1 MRFKRNDPSPMNSG
15 VKKSTNPFDQLAAKP
30 KSKALAIKTMC
41 AHCVGC
47 TQNRL
52 ESGFRTL
59 IAECEVFACPL
70 HAFRPYAAKRVL
82 NRSQD
87 AVADDYAEESE
98 RD

>member
-59 IAECEVFACPL
+59 IAECEVFDCPL
-70 HAFRPYAAKRVL
+70 HSFRPYTTKTAH
-82 NRSQD
+82 
-87 AVADDYAEESE
+87 ESTQSDV
-98 RD
+98 RGVV

>member
-1 MRFKRNDPSPMNSG
+1 MNRGAACLSG
-15 VKKSTNPFDQLAAKP
+15 VHDFKTKSTNPFDQLAAKP

-70 HAFRPYAAKRVL
+70 HAFRPYVAKSAL
-82 NRSQD
+82 DSPD
-87 AVADDYAEESE
+87 LPK
-98 RD
+98 

>member
-1 MRFKRNDPSPMNSG
+1 MNRGAACRSG
-15 VKKSTNPFDQLAAKP
+15 VHDSKTKSTNPFDQLAAKP
-30 KSKALAIKTMC
+30 NSKALAIKTMC

-70 HAFRPYAAKRVL
+70 HAFRPYVAKSALDSRKI
-82 NRSQD
+82 D
-87 AVADDYAEESE
+87 FGGAD
-98 RD
+98 

>member
-1 MRFKRNDPSPMNSG
+1 VNRGAACRSG
-15 VKKSTNPFDQLAAKP
+15 VHDFKTKSTNPFDQLAAKP

-47 TQNRL
+47 TQNHL

-70 HAFRPYAAKRVL
+70 HSFRPYAAKTSL
-82 NRSQD
+82 D
-87 AVADDYAEESE
+87 LSE
-98 RD
+98 LPD

>member
-1 MRFKRNDPSPMNSG
+1 VRFKRNDPSPVNSG

-30 KSKALAIKTMC
+30 NSKALAIKTMC

-59 IAECEVFACPL
+59 IAECEVYLCPL
-70 HAFRPYAAKRVL
+70 HSFRPYTTKTAH
-82 NRSQD
+82 
-87 AVADDYAEESE
+87 ESTQSDV
-98 RD
+98 RGVV